1 MNNFIQVF
9 GARENNLQNI
19 SISIPKNKLIV
30 FTGLSGSGKS
40 TMAFDILQK
49 ECQRQYMESMG
60 MITDLISKPK
70 VYRIEGLS
78 PSISIDQKNSNKNP
92 RSTVG
97 TITEISSYLRI
108 LYAKLGK
115 RDGKEVE
122 QLTMSHFSFNK
133 PEGACPCCNGMGV
146 TNQPDL
152 SKIINMEKSIQNSA
166 VLEWDKFYIDRY
178 SESLESA
185 GRHYGFDIN
194 TDVSVKE
201 YNSIQT
207 DLLLYGVL
215 DDKFTRHFPD
225 TSPPKTV
232 SEGRFE
238 GIITNLLR
246 RYNETG
252 KIGFSKQKLQK
263 LFVQSVCSECNGDR
277 LRKDMMDITVNGI
290 NIVELSKYSLLAV
303 DEWIEKLSQAVSPEA
318 LVVATPIIDD
328 LSQRVKRFIDAGVG
342 YLSLER
348 SAPTLSAGEAQRLR
362 LASILGSGL
371 TGVLYVLD
379 EPTAGLHAKDTESLI
394 EVLRRLRDLGNT
406 VIVIEHDTDIMKSAD
421 YIIDFG
427 PEAGK
432 KGGCIMAEGIP
443 AEISKVSGS
452 YTAAVL
458 AEPVAN
464 SVLNQR
470 RAGNG
475 KHISITGANK
485 NNLKNINIDI
495 PLGKLV
501 AVTGASGSGKS
512 TLVFDVL
519 EQACKEKRP
528 KENKGYH
535 AISGLD
541 FVHEVIT
548 INQSPIGRTPRS
560 NAATYTDVYG
570 DIRDLF
576 ASLPESKKRK
586 LTARYFS
593 FNTAGGRCEK
603 CQGAG
608 YLSVPMHFLP
618 DVEVICPECEGKRFQ
633 DGILQVYYHNHNISD
648 VLNLSIEEAAIL
660 FKDNKKIYEKLSVLL
675 DVGLG
680 YLGLGQPA
688 TTLSGG
694 EAQRIK
700 LAKELGKQGNGH
712 ILYLLDE
719 PTTGL
724 HPHDTKKI
732 MRLFQ
737 QLVDSGNSVILI
749 EHNLDVIIESDWIID
764 IGPDGGD
771 MGGEIIAKGTPETIA
786 LAPNSFTG
794 LCLTK
799 RI

>member
-1 MNNFIQVF
+1 MDNFIQIT
-9 GARENNLQNI
+9 GAKENNLRDV
-19 SISIPKNKLIV
+19 SVSIPKNKLVV

-60 MITDLISKPK
+60 MMTDLMSKPNVDK
-70 VYRIEGLS
+70 IEGLS
-78 PSISIDQKNSNKNP
+78 PSISIDQKNGNKNP

-97 TITEISSYLRI
+97 TITEISTYLRI

-115 RDGKEVE
+115 RNGKEVE

-133 PEGACPCCNGMGV
+133 PEGACPHCHGMGAI
-146 TNQPDL
+146 NQPDL
-152 SKIINMEKSIQNSA
+152 PKIFDNEKSIRDGA
-166 VLEWDKFYIDRY
+166 IFEWDKVFIDRY
-178 SESLESA
+178 SESLERA
-185 GRHYGFDIN
+185 GKHYGIDISA
-194 TDVSVKE
+194 DVPIKE
-201 YNSIQT
+201 YNAIQT

-215 DDKFTRHFPD
+215 DERFTRYIMD
-225 TSPPKTV
+225 IKPPKTV
-232 SEGRFE
+232 LEGRFE
-238 GIITNLLR
+238 GIVTNLLR

-252 KIGFSKQKLQK
+252 KSGFSKQKLQK
-263 LFVQSVCSECNGDR
+263 LFVQTVCPECGGDR
-277 LRKDMMDITVNGI
+277 LRKDVMDITVNGI
-290 NIVELSKYSLLAV
+290 NIVTLSKYSLVAV
-303 DEWIEKLSQAVSPEA
+303 YKWIEQLPRMIASESLAIA
-318 LVVATPIIDD
+318 IPIIDD
-328 LSQRVKRFIDAGVG
+328 LSQRVTRFIDVGVG

-406 VIVIEHDTDIMKSAD
+406 IIVIEHDTDMMKASD

-427 PEAGK
+427 PGAGK
-432 KGGCIMAEGIP
+432 NGGCIIAQGTSSEL
-443 AEISKVSGS
+443 ARVTGS

-458 AEPVAN
+458 SKAALHRNLKP
-464 SVLNQR
+464 R
-470 RAGNG
+470 RKGNG
-475 KHISITGANK
+475 RYLSIKDANK
-485 NNLKNINIDI
+485 NNLKHISVDI
-495 PLGKLV
+495 PLGTLV

-512 TLVFDVL
+512 TLVFDVI
-519 EQACKEKRP
+519 EQAYNEKRLDD
-528 KENKGYH
+528 
-535 AISGLD
+535 ISGLD
-541 FVHEVIT
+541 SVHEIIT

-570 DIRDLF
+570 DIRELF
-576 ASLPESKKRK
+576 ATLPESKKQK

-603 CQGAG
+603 CQGVG

-618 DVEVICPECEGKRFQ
+618 DVEVICPECEGRRFQ
-633 DGILQVYYHNHNISD
+633 ENVLQAQYHNHSISD

-660 FKDNKKIYEKLSVLL
+660 FKDSKKIYEKLSVMLE
-675 DVGLG
+675 VGLG

-700 LAKELGKQGNGH
+700 LAKELSRPGNGH
-712 ILYLLDE
+712 VLYLFDE

-732 MRLFQ
+732 IRLFQ
-737 QLVDSGNSVILI
+737 QLVSHGNSVIII
-749 EHNLDVIIESDWIID
+749 EHNLDVIMEADWIID
-764 IGPDGGD
+764 MGPDGGEA
-771 MGGEIIAKGTPETIA
+771 GGKIVAQGTPETIVQ
-786 LAPNSFTG
+786 APNSVTG
-794 LCLTK
+794 LYLAK
-799 RI
+799 HLYI